1 MIMGKYQDIIL
12 AAGKGSRLMP
22 LTKNIPKCLV
32 QVNSKPILEWQLY
45 LFKKNK
51 IPVNI
56 ITGYLN
62 TKIVERKYEQ
72 NYFLNKEYDTSNMV
86 YSFFKARPLI
96 ESCINKQ
103 DIIISYGDIIYSPQ
117 ILTKLINIQDQFSCA
132 VDMNFKKY
140 WKLRMYDIENDL
152 ESLSIDNDHNILS
165 IGQKINDL
173 NNVDAQYMGLIK
185 ISAKLISSVLEIWDE
200 ILNANPLDYS
210 KNLYM
215 TDFLQYCIDKGLKL
229 KALKISHPWAE
240 IDTPSDIKVAEEILN
255 FDQFISF

>member
-1 MIMGKYQDIIL
+1 MKRFEAIIL

-22 LTKNIPKCLV
+22 LTNNKPKCLV
-32 QVNSKPILEWQLY
+32 EVNSKPILEWQLY

-62 TKIVERKYEQ
+62 KKILERKYELK
-72 NYFLNKEYDTSNMV
+72 YFFNDEYNTSNMV
-86 YSFFKARPLI
+86 YSFLKARPLI
-96 ESCINKQ
+96 ENCINKK

-117 ILTKLINIQDQFSCA
+117 ILNKLINTKDQFSCV
-132 VDMNFKKY
+132 VDINFKKY
-140 WKLRMYDIENDL
+140 WKLRMDDIENDL
-152 ESLSIDNDHNILS
+152 ESLSIDNYQNISS

-173 NNVDAQYMGLIK
+173 NNVDAQYIGLIK
-185 ISAKLISSVLEIWDE
+185 ISSKLISSILNIWDE
-200 ILNANPLDYS
+200 IFNSNPLGYS

-240 IDTPSDIKVAEEILN
+240 IDTPSDIKVAEKILN
-255 FDQFISF
+255 FDEFISF